1 MNIETDTASKEILFD
16 SGASLLI
23 LSRPVIA
30 ELSAQLLKFEHVRT
44 ENGSY
49 YWPCEEENMKSY
61 PNITFNVKKLPLN
74 VTAYSYFLFS
84 STITKV
90 IFLLGSKDLI

>member
-1 MNIETDTASKEILFD
+1 MDVNSQEILFD

-30 ELSAQLLKFEHVRT
+30 ELSVQLLKLEHLH
-44 ENGSY
+44 EANGSY
-49 YWPCEEENMKSY
+49 YWPCEEKDMARY
-61 PNITFNVKKLPLN
+61 PNITFNIKGLPLN

-84 STITKV
+84 TAVNKV
-90 IFLLGSKDLI
+90 ILF